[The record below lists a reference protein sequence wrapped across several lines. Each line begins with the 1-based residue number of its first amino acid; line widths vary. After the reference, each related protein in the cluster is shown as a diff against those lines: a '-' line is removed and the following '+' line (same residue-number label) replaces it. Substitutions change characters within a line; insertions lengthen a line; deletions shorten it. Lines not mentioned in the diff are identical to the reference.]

1 MADSDS
7 FVRRTH
13 VTKYP
18 VPSMLHELLDN
29 HFFLALDVDARGFR
43 VFDATALQVDEVVG

>member
-7 FVRRTH
+7 FS
-13 VTKYP
+13 KGLMSQCILSP
-18 VPSMLHELLDN
+18 MCHELLDN

-43 VFDATALQVDEVVG
+43 VFDAAALQVDEVVG